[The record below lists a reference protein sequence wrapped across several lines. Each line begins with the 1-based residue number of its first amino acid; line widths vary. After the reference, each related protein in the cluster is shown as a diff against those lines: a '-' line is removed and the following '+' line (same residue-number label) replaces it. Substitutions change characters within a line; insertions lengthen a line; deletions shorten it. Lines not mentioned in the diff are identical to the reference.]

1 MLALGAHPPSR
12 YRNVKHI
19 TGASMSTSLATTD
32 LSDAHADS
40 IAHVDPIFFDY
51 GGQLTFYGPITT
63 LKVFEDNALV
73 RSAVEGPGE
82 GRVLVVDGGGSLRCA
97 LFGGNL
103 AQLAASNGWAG
114 VLVFGCVR
122 DRDELEAEKVGIKAI
137 GHHPRKSI
145 KKGLG
150 DIDLPVT
157 FGGVTFAP
165 GAWLYAD
172 RDGVIVS
179 PTALT

>member
-1 MLALGAHPPSR
+1 
-12 YRNVKHI
+12 
-19 TGASMSTSLATTD
+19 MSTSFATTD
-32 LSDAHADS
+32 LSDAHTEA

-51 GGQLTFYGPITT
+51 GGRMAFHGPITT
-63 LKVFEDNALV
+63 LKLFEDNALV
-73 RSAVEGPGE
+73 RSAVEGPGN

-103 AQLAASNGWAG
+103 AQLAATNGWAG
-114 VLVFGCVR
+114 VVVFGCVR
-122 DRDELEAEKVGIKAI
+122 DRDELEAEKVGVKAI

-157 FGGVTFAP
+157 FAGVTFTP

>member
-1 MLALGAHPPSR
+1 MVS
-12 YRNVKHI
+12 
-19 TGASMSTSLATTD
+19 SLATTD

-40 IAHVDPIFFDY
+40 VAHVDPIFLDY
-51 GGQLTFYGPITT
+51 GGQLTFHGPITT

-82 GRVLVVDGGGSLRCA
+82 GRVLVVDGGGSRRCA

-103 AQLAASNGWAG
+103 AQLAAKNGWAG
-114 VLVFGCVR
+114 VVIFGCVR
-122 DRDELEAEKVGIKAI
+122 DRDELEAEPVGIKAL

-145 KKGLG
+145 KKGAG

-157 FGGVTFAP
+157 FGGVTFTP

-172 RDGVIVS
+172 RDGIIVS
-179 PTALT
+179 PAPLT